1 MIPPLLSTTGPLIC
15 LLVDGD
21 KIELLLQVAKVIRV
35 EGVHADD
42 VCVRARVRD
51 DCKDMSVFHDVYMAS
66 ICVAY
71 ICTHMCVSDRA
82 CCAQ

>member
-51 DCKDMSVFHDVYMAS
+51 D
-66 ICVAY
+66 
-71 ICTHMCVSDRA
+71 
-82 CCAQ
+82 

>member
-1 MIPPLLSTTGPLIC
+1 LIC

-42 VCVRARVRD
+42 VCVRACARVCRSAL
-51 DCKDMSVFHDVYMAS
+51 KGYVS
-66 ICVAY
+66 I
-71 ICTHMCVSDRA
+71 S
-82 CCAQ
+82 

>member
-1 MIPPLLSTTGPLIC
+1 MIPPLLSTTGRLIC

-42 VCVRARVRD
+42 VCVRARVCVCRSAL
-51 DCKDMSVFHDVYMAS
+51 KGYVS
-66 ICVAY
+66 I
-71 ICTHMCVSDRA
+71 S
-82 CCAQ
+82 

>member
-1 MIPPLLSTTGPLIC
+1 MIPPLLSTTGLLIC

-51 DCKDMSVFHDVYMAS
+51 D
-66 ICVAY
+66 
-71 ICTHMCVSDRA
+71 
-82 CCAQ
+82 

>member
-42 VCVRARVRD
+42 VCVRACARVCRSAL
-51 DCKDMSVFHDVYMAS
+51 KGYVS
-66 ICVAY
+66 I
-71 ICTHMCVSDRA
+71 S
-82 CCAQ
+82 